1 MTELRR
7 DGRALLDEAR
17 QERTPDADTR
27 ERVYQALLA
36 SPAFLAGAPAPPA
49 GKRPLSATQK
59 WLLLAAL
66 AAAVI
71 GALYLAGHA
80 GEKPRAAKSKQVPAR
95 AAALESASPLHGRDG
110 SAGN

>member
-27 ERVYQALLA
+27 ERVYQAFLA

-49 GKRPLSATQK
+49 GKGLLSGTQK

-80 GEKPRAAKSKQVPAR
+80 GEKKPTAKSKQVPAH
-95 AAALESASPLHGRDG
+95 AAALDSAYPATGREGSPGQ
-110 SAGN
+110 